1 VIPRL
6 FLQRR
11 GGGRNAAVLFL
22 LMAMPHALAQTQV
35 EDSRHFVIGPWR
47 VENNVAIIPY
57 ELVAGKDSTYEI
69 GIVLKRRSD
78 PSFQLTPKSV
88 SGAVGRGQFVGGMRE
103 IRWDYR
109 RDLAQALTGN
119 DYFFA
124 LTARTVLEDGGWP
137 WWYYAGGGTAIV
149 GIVVAIAAGSETAT
163 PPPPGVTFLPEPPG
177 NRPNP

>member
-6 FLQRR
+6 SLQRR
-11 GGGRNAAVLFL
+11 GGVRYAGFLFL
-22 LMAMPHALAQTQV
+22 LMAMPHALAQTQLD
-35 EDSRHFVIGPWR
+35 DSRHFVLGPWR

-57 ELVAGKDSTYEI
+57 ELVADKDSTYEI

-88 SGAVGRGQFVGGMRE
+88 SGAVGRGQYASGMRE

-109 RDLAQALTGN
+109 RDLTRELTGN

-149 GIVVAIAAGSETAT
+149 GIVVAIVAKSETAT
-163 PPPPGVTFLPEPPG
+163 PPTPSATILPEPPG